1 MTKATKNQIT
11 DEMKI
16 FGANLRR
23 LRQEANASLREFA
36 EVAGMSYSF
45 LSNVE
50 RGQTDIA
57 MGNAARLARLLDSTL
72 QEMLIPP
79 TPRKL
84 RSSEKDKSK

>member
-1 MTKATKNQIT
+1 MR
-11 DEMKI
+11 I

-23 LRQEANASLREFA
+23 LRQEANITLRQFA
-36 EVAGMSYSF
+36 EEAGMSYSF

-57 MGNAARLARLLDSTL
+57 LGNAARLSRLLDTTL
-72 QEMLIPP
+72 REMLVPT

-84 RSSEKDKSK
+84 RPLKKDRCD